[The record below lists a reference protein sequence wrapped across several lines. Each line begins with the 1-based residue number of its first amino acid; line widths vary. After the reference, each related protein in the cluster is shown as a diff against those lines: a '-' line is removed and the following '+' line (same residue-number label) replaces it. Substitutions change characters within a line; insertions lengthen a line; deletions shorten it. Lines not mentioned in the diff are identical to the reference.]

1 MNKYKIK
8 IDKINITNDIF
19 SIISTTNINYISE
32 IRKGSI
38 MCKIYNEDTQEVSLN
53 NLEEGD
59 NVTIYGNINKENN
72 LIIIKKIKIKN
83 KYKFINESS
92 EDIDNI

>member
-8 IDKINITNDIF
+8 IDKINIMNDIF
-19 SIISTTNINYISE
+19 SIISTTNINYVSE
-32 IRKGSI
+32 IRKGSVL
-38 MCKIYNEDTQEVSLN
+38 CKIYNDDMKEISLN

-59 NVTIYGNINKENN
+59 NITIYGNINKENN

>member
-8 IDKINITNDIF
+8 IDKIDITHDVL
-19 SIISTTNINYISE
+19 SIISTTNINCISE
-32 IRKGSI
+32 IIKGSI
-38 MCKIYNEDTQEVSLN
+38 LCKIYNEDMKEVSLN

-59 NVTIYGNINKENN
+59 NIIIYGNINKENN

>member
-1 MNKYKIK
+1 MIKYKIK
-8 IDKINITNDIF
+8 IDKINITYDIF
-19 SIISTTNINYISE
+19 SIISTTKNNYISE
-32 IRKGSI
+32 IKKGSVL
-38 MCKIYNEDTQEVSLN
+38 CKIYNDDMKEISLN